1 MKLQKDTLTRYG
13 IDKTSRRILE
23 TILRCYPDS
32 IEINELSK
40 MIGVRSK
47 TLKSS
52 ITRLRK
58 LNIPINILHIDE
70 VETRIKASLKEP
82 IYWIT
87 NAKISA
93 DALLT
98 QINEIELNK
107 NKTIN
112 KKKLI
117 LQRMYEEY
125 INELNNLFDKW
136 DALRLIDQLDDD

>member
-1 MKLQKDTLTRYG
+1 MKLQKETLTRHG
-13 IDKTSRRILE
+13 IDKISRRLLE
-23 TILRCYPDS
+23 TILRCYPAS
-32 IEINELSK
+32 IEIGELSK
-40 MIGVRSK
+40 MIGVSGK

-58 LNIPINILHIDE
+58 LNIPINILHIDP
-70 VETRIKASLKEP
+70 ETKIKASLKEP
-82 IYWIT
+82 IYWMT

-93 DALLT
+93 EALLT
-98 QINEIELNK
+98 QINEIELNE
-107 NKTIN
+107 NKTVN

-136 DALRLIDQLDDD
+136 SALRLIDQLDDD

>member
-1 MKLQKDTLTRYG
+1 MKLQKDTLTRHG
-13 IDKTSRRILE
+13 IDKTSRRLLE
-23 TILRCYPDS
+23 TIVRCYPAS
-32 IEINELSK
+32 IEIGELSK
-40 MIGVRSK
+40 MIGVSGK

-58 LNIPINILHIDE
+58 LNIPINILHIDP
-70 VETRIKASLKEP
+70 ETKIKASLKEP
-82 IYWIT
+82 IYWMT

-136 DALRLIDQLDDD
+136 DALRLIDQLDD

>member
-1 MKLQKDTLTRYG
+1 MKLQKDTLTRHG
-13 IDKTSRRILE
+13 IDKTSRRVLE

-40 MIGVRSK
+40 MIGVHGN

-58 LNIPINILHIDE
+58 LNIPINVLYINA
-70 VETRIKASLKEP
+70 ETRIKASLREP

-93 DALLT
+93 DVLLT
-98 QINEIELNK
+98 QINEIELNE
-107 NKTIN
+107 NKTVN

>member
-1 MKLQKDTLTRYG
+1 MKLQKDTLIRHG
-13 IDKTSRRILE
+13 IDKTSRRVLE

-40 MIGVRSK
+40 MIGVHGN

-58 LNIPINILHIDE
+58 LNIPINVLYINA
-70 VETRIKASLKEP
+70 ETRIKASLREP

-93 DALLT
+93 DVLLT
-98 QINEIELNK
+98 QINEIELNE
-107 NKTIN
+107 NKTVN

-136 DALRLIDQLDDD
+136 NALRLIDQLDDD

>member
-1 MKLQKDTLTRYG
+1 MKLQKDTLTRHG
-13 IDKTSRRILE
+13 IDKTSRRVLE

-40 MIGVRSK
+40 MIGVHGN

-58 LNIPINILHIDE
+58 LNIPINVLYINA
-70 VETRIKASLKEP
+70 ETRIKASLREP

-93 DALLT
+93 NVLLT
-98 QINEIELNK
+98 QINEIELNE

>member
-1 MKLQKDTLTRYG
+1 MKLQKGTVTRHG
-13 IDKTSRRILE
+13 IDKTSRRVLE

-40 MIGVRSK
+40 MIGVHGN

-58 LNIPINILHIDE
+58 LNIPINVLYINA
-70 VETRIKASLKEP
+70 ETRIKASLREP

-93 DALLT
+93 DVLLT
-98 QINEIELNK
+98 QINEIELNE
-107 NKTIN
+107 NKTVN

>member
-1 MKLQKDTLTRYG
+1 MKLQKDTLTRHG
-13 IDKTSRRILE
+13 IDKTSRRLLE
-23 TILRCYPDS
+23 TILRCYPAS
-32 IEINELSK
+32 IEIGELSK
-40 MIGVRSK
+40 MIGVSGK

-58 LNIPINILHIDE
+58 LNIPINILHIDP
-70 VETRIKASLKEP
+70 ETKIKASLKEP
-82 IYWIT
+82 IYWMT
-87 NAKISA
+87 NAKKSA

-98 QINEIELNK
+98 QINEIELNE
-107 NKTIN
+107 NKTVN

-136 DALRLIDQLDDD
+136 NALRLIDQLDDD

>member
-1 MKLQKDTLTRYG
+1 MKLQIDTLTRHG
-13 IDKTSRRILE
+13 IDKTSRRVLE

-58 LNIPINILHIDE
+58 LNIPINIFHIDGA
-70 VETRIKASLKEP
+70 ETRIKASLKEP
-82 IYWIT
+82 IYWMT

-98 QINEIELNK
+98 QVNEIELNE
-107 NKTIN
+107 NKAIN

-136 DALRLIDQLDDD
+136 NALRLIDQLDDD

>member
-1 MKLQKDTLTRYG
+1 MKLQKDTLTRHG
-13 IDKTSRRILE
+13 IDKTSRRVLE
-23 TILRCYPDS
+23 TILRCYPES

-40 MIGVRSK
+40 MIGVHGN

-58 LNIPINILHIDE
+58 LNIPINVLYINA
-70 VETRIKASLKEP
+70 ETRIKASLREP

-93 DALLT
+93 DVLLT
-98 QINEIELNK
+98 QINEIELNE
-107 NKTIN
+107 NKTVN

>member
-1 MKLQKDTLTRYG
+1 M
-13 IDKTSRRILE
+13 
-23 TILRCYPDS
+23 
-32 IEINELSK
+32 
-40 MIGVRSK
+40 
-47 TLKSS
+47 
-52 ITRLRK
+52 
-58 LNIPINILHIDE
+58 
-70 VETRIKASLKEP
+70 
-82 IYWIT
+82 T

-107 NKTIN
+107 NKTIK

-136 DALRLIDQLDDD
+136 DALRLIDQLDDN

>member
-1 MKLQKDTLTRYG
+1 MKLQKDTLTRHG
-13 IDKTSRRILE
+13 IDKTSRRLLE
-23 TILRCYPDS
+23 TILRRYPES
-32 IEINELSK
+32 IEIGELSK
-40 MIGVRSK
+40 IIGVSGK

-58 LNIPINILHIDE
+58 LNIPINILHIDL
-70 VETRIKASLKEP
+70 ETKIKASLKEP
-82 IYWIT
+82 IYWMT
-87 NAKISA
+87 NAKKSA

-98 QINEIELNK
+98 QINEIELNE

-136 DALRLIDQLDDD
+136 NALRLIDQLDDD

>member
-1 MKLQKDTLTRYG
+1 MKLQKDTLTRHG
-13 IDKTSRRILE
+13 IDKTSRRLLE
-23 TILRCYPDS
+23 TILRCYPAS
-32 IEINELSK
+32 IEIGELSK
-40 MIGVRSK
+40 MIGVSGK

-58 LNIPINILHIDE
+58 LNIPINILHIDP
-70 VETRIKASLKEP
+70 ETKIKASLKEP
-82 IYWIT
+82 IYWMT

-98 QINEIELNK
+98 QINEIELNE
-107 NKTIN
+107 NKTVN

-125 INELNNLFDKW
+125 INELNNLFEKW
-136 DALRLIDQLDDD
+136 NALRLIDQLDDD

>member
-1 MKLQKDTLTRYG
+1 MKLQKDTLTRHG
-13 IDKTSRRILE
+13 IDKTSRRLLE
-23 TILRCYPDS
+23 TILRCYPTS
-32 IEINELSK
+32 IEIGELSK
-40 MIGVRSK
+40 MIGVSGK

-58 LNIPINILHIDE
+58 LNIPINILHIDP
-70 VETRIKASLKEP
+70 ETKIKASLKEP
-82 IYWIT
+82 IYWMT
-87 NAKISA
+87 NAKKSA

-98 QINEIELNK
+98 QINEIELNE
-107 NKTIN
+107 NKTVN

-136 DALRLIDQLDDD
+136 NALRLIDQLDDD

>member
-1 MKLQKDTLTRYG
+1 
-13 IDKTSRRILE
+13 
-23 TILRCYPDS
+23 
-32 IEINELSK
+32 

-70 VETRIKASLKEP
+70 TEIKIKASLKEP
-82 IYWIT
+82 IYWMT

-98 QINEIELNK
+98 QINEIKLNE

>member
-1 MKLQKDTLTRYG
+1 MKLQKDTLTRHG
-13 IDKTSRRILE
+13 IDKTSRRLLE
-23 TILRCYPDS
+23 TILRCYPES
-32 IEINELSK
+32 IEIGELSK
-40 MIGVRSK
+40 MIGVSGK

-58 LNIPINILHIDE
+58 LNIPINILHIDP
-70 VETRIKASLKEP
+70 ETKIKASLKEP
-82 IYWIT
+82 IYWMT

-98 QINEIELNK
+98 QINEIELNE
-107 NKTIN
+107 NKTVN

>member
-1 MKLQKDTLTRYG
+1 MKLQKDTLTRHG

-40 MIGVRSK
+40 MIGVHGN

-58 LNIPINILHIDE
+58 LNIPINVLYINA
-70 VETRIKASLKEP
+70 ETRIKASLREP

-93 DALLT
+93 DVLLT
-98 QINEIELNK
+98 QINEIELNE
-107 NKTIN
+107 NKTVN

>member
-1 MKLQKDTLTRYG
+1 MKLQKDTLIRHG
-13 IDKTSRRILE
+13 IDKTSRRVLE

-58 LNIPINILHIDE
+58 LNIPINILHIDP
-70 VETRIKASLKEP
+70 ETKIKASLKEP

-87 NAKISA
+87 TAKISA

>member
-1 MKLQKDTLTRYG
+1 MKLQKDTVTRHG
-13 IDKTSRRILE
+13 IDKNSRRVLE
-23 TILRCYPDS
+23 TILRCYPAS
-32 IEINELSK
+32 IEIGELSK
-40 MIGVRSK
+40 MIGVSGK

-58 LNIPINILHIDE
+58 LNIPINILHIDP
-70 VETRIKASLKEP
+70 ETKIKASLKEP
-82 IYWIT
+82 IYWMT

-93 DALLT
+93 EALLT
-98 QINEIELNK
+98 QINEIELNE
-107 NKTIN
+107 NKTVN

-136 DALRLIDQLDDD
+136 NALRLIDQLDDD

>member
-1 MKLQKDTLTRYG
+1 MKLQKDTLTRHG
-13 IDKTSRRILE
+13 IDKTSRRLLE
-23 TILRCYPDS
+23 TIVRCYPAS
-32 IEINELSK
+32 IEIGELSK
-40 MIGVRSK
+40 MIGVSGK

-58 LNIPINILHIDE
+58 LNIPINILHIDP
-70 VETRIKASLKEP
+70 ETKIKASLKEP
-82 IYWIT
+82 IYWMS

-93 DALLT
+93 EALLT
-98 QINEIELNK
+98 QINEIELNQ
-107 NKTIN
+107 NKTEN

-136 DALRLIDQLDDD
+136 NALRLIDQLDDD

>member
-1 MKLQKDTLTRYG
+1 MKLQKDTLTRHG
-13 IDKTSRRILE
+13 IDKTSRRVLE

-40 MIGVRSK
+40 MIGVHGN

-58 LNIPINILHIDE
+58 LNIPINVLYINA
-70 VETRIKASLKEP
+70 ETRIKASLREP
-82 IYWIT
+82 IYWMT

-93 DALLT
+93 DVLLT

-107 NKTIN
+107 NKTVN

>member
-1 MKLQKDTLTRYG
+1 MKLQKDTLTRHG
-13 IDKTSRRILE
+13 IDKTSRRVLE

-40 MIGVRSK
+40 MIGVHGN

-58 LNIPINILHIDE
+58 LNIPINVLYINA
-70 VETRIKASLKEP
+70 ETRIKASLREP

-93 DALLT
+93 DVLLT
-98 QINEIELNK
+98 QINEIELNE
-107 NKTIN
+107 NKTVN

-136 DALRLIDQLDDD
+136 NALRLTDQLDDD

>member
-1 MKLQKDTLTRYG
+1 MKLQKDTLTRHG
-13 IDKTSRRILE
+13 IDKTSRRLLE
-23 TILRCYPDS
+23 TIVRCYPAS
-32 IEINELSK
+32 IEIGELSK
-40 MIGVRSK
+40 MIGVSGK

-58 LNIPINILHIDE
+58 LNIPINILHIDP
-70 VETRIKASLKEP
+70 ETKIKASLKEP
-82 IYWIT
+82 IYWMT

-93 DALLT
+93 EALLT
-98 QINEIELNK
+98 QINEIELNE
-107 NKTIN
+107 NKTVN

>member
-1 MKLQKDTLTRYG
+1 MKLQKDTVTRHG
-13 IDKTSRRILE
+13 IDKTSRRVLE

-40 MIGVRSK
+40 MIGVHGK

-58 LNIPINILHIDE
+58 LNIPINILHIDP
-70 VETRIKASLKEP
+70 ETKIKASLKEP
-82 IYWIT
+82 IYWMT

>member
-1 MKLQKDTLTRYG
+1 
-13 IDKTSRRILE
+13 
-23 TILRCYPDS
+23 
-32 IEINELSK
+32 

-87 NAKISA
+87 TAKISA

-136 DALRLIDQLDDD
+136 DALRLIDQLDD